1 MAESILNRL
10 MQGSMVTGMRF
21 YTPQLLLEGPQD
33 IRQEAYIN
41 LASEW
46 AVYASLPDPLPS
58 EFEEQSQEEDEAKI
72 LSLRGE
78 EVSRMEILS
87 PWPHLVAH
95 FKSGKVHAAYHW
107 RYKLKESIVVNA
119 KFLIFILLSATCVNV
134 HAGIFKCVNEKNE
147 TIYQQ
152 QPCNVNDKVSE
163 ELNINSENNSGPVE
177 MTSEN
182 KRLYKLAHYSDVA
195 KFTASE
201 CNRRNSSYSQEIQ
214 QAADRLF
221 EIRKSEVEA
230 GNEILNR
237 GFKGLPPSEIASLRS
252 KGKRELIAKMSKMS
266 MDELDRHCDSQ
277 ARRARGVAAMSK
289 NRDSGYVEGDLDPEG
304 ND

>member
-1 MAESILNRL
+1 MN
-10 MQGSMVTGMRF
+10 TK
-21 YTPQLLLEGPQD
+21 Y
-33 IRQEAYIN
+33 
-41 LASEW
+41 
-46 AVYASLPDPLPS
+46 
-58 EFEEQSQEEDEAKI
+58 
-72 LSLRGE
+72 
-78 EVSRMEILS
+78 
-87 PWPHLVAH
+87 
-95 FKSGKVHAAYHW
+95 
-107 RYKLKESIVVNA
+107 
-119 KFLIFILLSATCVNV
+119 LIFILLSATCVNV

-163 ELNINSENNSGPVE
+163 ELNINSKNSSGPVE

-182 KRLYKLAHYSDVA
+182 ERLYKLAHYSDAV
-195 KFTASE
+195 KFSASE

-230 GNEILNR
+230 GNEILKR

-266 MDELDRHCDSQ
+266 KEELDRYCDSQ
-277 ARRARGVAAMSK
+277 ARRARGIAAMAK